1 MKRKS
6 KNRKQLSVFMLAMM
20 NVAIIMNLRGLPM
33 MAKEG
38 LAMIFFLLFASI
50 IFLLPT
56 SLVSAELA
64 TGWPVGGGVYR
75 WVKEAFGGR
84 LGFVAIW
91 LQWIQN
97 VIWYPTILAF
107 GAGALAYLFMNP
119 ALANN
124 KLFNVIVILGVYWGA
139 TLMNF
144 RGMKTSGRLTT
155 AGVIGGTIF
164 PGILIIGLGLA
175 WWIKGNPLEFT
186 FTSDSVLPN
195 FSNFDNIA
203 FLAGVVLL
211 FAGMEVSAVHAL
223 EVKNPK
229 TEYPKAIFL
238 SAVIIVTT
246 FTLSSLAIAAVLPV
260 KNISLTSGIMQ
271 GFKDLLGQFGIGWLL
286 PVVGALVAFGA
297 IGAVTAWIIG
307 PSKGLLAT
315 AKDGDLPPFLAFT
328 NSNGV
333 STHILIIQGLI
344 VTGITLVY
352 LLMPNV
358 SSAFFLLTALTAI
371 LYLIMYIMLFAA
383 AIRLRYSQPKVRRA
397 YMVPGGNFGM
407 WIVSGVGIVGALF
420 AITVGFFPPSQL
432 KTGSPLFYVTFLV
445 VGIIVCVAAPVM
457 IYFFKKPEWMP
468 KEKKRR
474 KKA

>member
-1 MKRKS
+1 MGEGS
-6 KNRKQLSVFMLAMM
+6 GNRKQLSVFMLAMM

-38 LAMIFFLLFASI
+38 LSMVFFLLFASI

-75 WVKEAFGGR
+75 WVREAFGGR
-84 LGFVAIW
+84 FGFIAIW

-107 GAGALAYLFMNP
+107 GAGALSYMFFNP

-124 KLFNVIVILGVYWGA
+124 KFFNVIVILSVYWGA

-144 RGMKTSGRLTT
+144 KGMKTSGRLTT

-164 PGILIIGLGLA
+164 PGILIIVLGIV
-175 WWIKGNPLEFT
+175 WWLRGNPLEFT
-186 FTSDSVLPN
+186 LTSHSILPN
-195 FSNFDNIA
+195 FKDFSNIS

-229 TEYPKAIFL
+229 TEYPKAIFFAAL
-238 SAVIIVTT
+238 IIVAI
-246 FTLSSLAIAAVLPV
+246 FTLSSLAIAAVIPV
-260 KNISLTSGIMQ
+260 KSISLTSGIMQ
-271 GFKDLLGQFGIGWLL
+271 GFKDLLQQFNMDWLL
-286 PVVGALVAFGA
+286 PVIGALVAFGA

-315 AKDGDLPPFLAFT
+315 AKDGDLPPFLAHT
-328 NSNGV
+328 NKNGV
-333 STHILIIQGLI
+333 ATHILFVQGLI

-383 AIRLRYSQPKVRRA
+383 AIRLRYSQPEVHRA
-397 YMVPGGNFGM
+397 YKVPGGNLGM
-407 WIVSGVGIVGALF
+407 WIVSGIGILGALF
-420 AITVGFFPPSQL
+420 AITVGFYPPAQL
-432 KTGSPLFYVTFLV
+432 TVGSPTFYVTFLI
-445 VGIIVCVAAPVM
+445 VGIVICVAAPII
-457 IYFFKKPEWMP
+457 IYCFKKPEWISG
-468 KEKKRR
+468 K
-474 KKA
+474 

>member
-1 MKRKS
+1 MKGKP
-6 KNRKQLSVFMLAMM
+6 KNKKQLTVFMLAMM

-38 LAMIFFLLFASI
+38 LSMVFFLLFASI

-107 GAGALAYLFMNP
+107 GAGALSYLFLNP

-124 KLFNVIVILGVYWGA
+124 KIFNVIVILSVYWGA

-144 RGMKTSGRLTT
+144 RGIKTSGRLTT

-164 PGILIIGLGLA
+164 PGILIIGLGIA
-175 WWIKGNPLEFT
+175 WWLKGNPLEFT
-186 FTSDSVLPN
+186 LTSDSIMPN
-195 FSNFDNIA
+195 FSNFDNIS

-223 EVKNPK
+223 EVENPK

-238 SAVIIVTT
+238 AAATIAAI

-260 KNISLTSGIMQ
+260 NNISLTSGIMQ
-271 GFKDLLGQFGIGWLL
+271 GFKDLLNRFNLGWLL
-286 PVVGALVAFGA
+286 PVMGALVAFGA

-315 AKDGDLPPFLAFT
+315 AKDGDLPPFLAYT

-333 STHILIIQGLI
+333 ATHILVVQGLI
-344 VTGITLVY
+344 VTVITLVY

-371 LYLIMYIMLFAA
+371 LYLIMYIMLFIS
-383 AIRLRYSQPKVRRA
+383 AIRLRYSQPKVHRA
-397 YMVPGGNFGM
+397 YRVPGGNFGM

-432 KTGSPLFYVTFLV
+432 TIGSPTFYVTFLIAGIVICV
-445 VGIIVCVAAPVM
+445 VAPVI
-457 IYFFKKPEWMP
+457 IYFFRKPEWVS
-468 KEKKRR
+468 KK
-474 KKA
+474 

>member
-1 MKRKS
+1 MGEKSASKR
-6 KNRKQLSVFMLAMM
+6 QELGVFVLAMM

-38 LAMIFFLLFASI
+38 LPMIFFLLFATF
-50 IFLLPT
+50 IFLIPT

-107 GAGALAYLFMNP
+107 GAGALSYLFLNP
-119 ALANN
+119 TLAGN
-124 KLFNVIVILGVYWGA
+124 KLFNVIVILAVYWGA

-144 RGMKTSGRLTT
+144 RGMKTSGWLST
-155 AGVIGGTIF
+155 AGVIGGTIL
-164 PGILIIGLGLA
+164 PGVLIIALGII
-175 WWIKGNPLEFT
+175 WWLKGNPLEFSV
-186 FTSDSVLPN
+186 TSHSIFPDFRN
-195 FSNFDNIA
+195 FGNIA

-223 EVKNPK
+223 DVRNPK
-229 TEYPKAIFL
+229 RDYPKAIFF
-238 SAVIIVTT
+238 AAGIIIVI
-246 FTLSSLAIAAVLPV
+246 FTLSSLSIAAVLPE
-260 KNISLTSGIMQ
+260 KSISLTVGIMQ
-271 GFKDLLGQFGIGWLL
+271 GFKDLLNLFHMDWLL
-286 PVVGALVAFGA
+286 PVIGFLVAFGA
-297 IGAVTAWIIG
+297 IGAVTAWIVG
-307 PSKGLLAT
+307 PSKGLFAT
-315 AKDGDLPPFLAFT
+315 AKDGDLPPFLAHV

-333 STHILIIQGLI
+333 ATHILFIQGLI
-344 VTGITLVY
+344 VTAITFVY

-371 LYLIMYIMLFAA
+371 LYLIMYILLFAA
-383 AIRLRYSQPKVRRA
+383 AIRLRYSQPGVPRS
-397 YMVPGGNFGM
+397 YTVPGGNPGM
-407 WIVSGVGIVGALF
+407 WIVSGIGILGALF

-432 KTGSPLFYVTFLV
+432 TVGSPVFYVIFLV
-445 VGIIVCVAAPVM
+445 VGIVVCVAAP
-457 IYFFKKPEWMP
+457 IIINALKRPEWMQ
-468 KEKKRR
+468 K
-474 KKA
+474 

>member
-1 MKRKS
+1 MAQKAVSSQKM
-6 KNRKQLSVFMLAMM
+6 SVFMLAMV

-38 LAMIFFLLFASI
+38 MAMIFFLLFTTL

-84 LGFVAIW
+84 MGFVAIW

-107 GAGALAYLFMNP
+107 AAGALSYLFLNP
-119 ALANN
+119 TLANN
-124 KLFNVIVILGVYWGA
+124 KLFNLIVILAVYWGA

-144 RGMKTSGRLTT
+144 RGMKTSGWLTS

-164 PGILIIGLGLA
+164 PGILIIALGII
-175 WWIKGNPLEFT
+175 WWLKGNALQFT
-186 FTSDSVLPN
+186 LTSHSIFPD
-195 FSNFDNIA
+195 FSNFDNIS
-203 FLAGVVLL
+203 FLAGVILL

-223 EVKNPK
+223 DVKNPK
-229 TEYPKAIFL
+229 TDYPKSIFL
-238 SAVIIVTT
+238 AAAIIVTI
-246 FTLSSLAIAAVLPV
+246 FTLSSLSIAAVIPV
-260 KNISLTSGIMQ
+260 GQISLTAGIMQ
-271 GFKDLLGQFGIGWLL
+271 GFKDLLQLFGMDWLL
-286 PVVGALVAFGA
+286 PPIGFLVAFGA

-307 PSKGLLAT
+307 PSKGLLVT
-315 AKDGDLPPFLAFT
+315 AKDGDLPPFLAHT
-328 NSNGV
+328 NDKGV
-333 STHILIIQGLI
+333 PTHILFVQGLI
-344 VTGITLVY
+344 VTVVALVY

-383 AIRLRYSQPKVRRA
+383 AIKLRYSQPDVPRA
-397 YMVPGGNFGM
+397 YEVPGGKAGM
-407 WIVSGVGIVGALF
+407 WIVSGIGILGAIF
-420 AITVGFFPPSQL
+420 AIIVGFFPPSQL
-432 KTGSPLFYVTFLV
+432 TVGSPAFYVTFIII
-445 VGIIVCVAAPVM
+445 GIIIFASAPL
-457 IYFFKKPEWMP
+457 IIGLFRKPEWVS
-468 KEKKRR
+468 KKSRR
-474 KKA
+474 

>member
-1 MKRKS
+1 KTA
-6 KNRKQLSVFMLAMM
+6 NRQQLSVFMLAMM

-33 MAKEG
+33 MATEG
-38 LAMIFFLLFASI
+38 LSMIFFLLFTMI
-50 IFLLPT
+50 VFLLPT
-56 SLVSAELA
+56 SLISAELA

-107 GAGALAYLFMNP
+107 GAGALSYLFLDP

-124 KLFNVIVILGVYWGA
+124 KFFNVIVILAVYWGA

-144 RGMKTSGRLTT
+144 RGMKTSGWLTT

-164 PGILIIGLGLA
+164 PGVLIIGLGIV
-175 WWIKGNPLEFT
+175 WWLRGNPLEFT
-186 FTSDSVLPN
+186 LTSHSIFPD
-195 FSNFDNIA
+195 FSNFGNIS
-203 FLAGVVLL
+203 FLAGVILL

-238 SAVIIVTT
+238 AAAIIVTI
-246 FTLSSLAIAAVLPV
+246 FTLSSLAIAAVIPV
-260 KNISLTSGIMQ
+260 KSISLTSGIMQ
-271 GFKDLLGQFGIGWLL
+271 GFKDLLHLFNVDWLL
-286 PVVGALVAFGA
+286 PVIGFLVAFGA

-315 AKDGDLPPFLAFT
+315 AKDGDLPPFLAHT
-328 NSNGV
+328 NKNGV
-333 STHILIIQGLI
+333 ATHILFVQGMI
-344 VTGITLVY
+344 VTVITLVY

-383 AIRLRYSQPKVRRA
+383 AIRLRYSQPEVHRA
-397 YMVPGGNFGM
+397 YAVPGGNIGM
-407 WIVSGVGIVGALF
+407 WIVSGVGILGAIF
-420 AITVGFFPPSQL
+420 AITVGFFPPAQL
-432 KTGSPLFYVTFLV
+432 TVGSPAFYVIFLI
-445 VGIIVCVAAPVM
+445 VGIGVCVAAPL
-457 IYFFKKPEWMP
+457 IINLC
-468 KEKKRR
+468 KRPGWVS
-474 KKA
+474 K

>member
-1 MKRKS
+1 
-6 KNRKQLSVFMLAMM
+6 MLAMM
-20 NVAIIMNLRGLPM
+20 NIAIIMNLRGLPM

-38 LAMIFFLLFASI
+38 LAMVFFLLFASI

-64 TGWPVGGGVYR
+64 TGWPVSGGVYK
-75 WVKEAFGGR
+75 WIKEAFGGR
-84 LGFVAIW
+84 LGFIAIW

-97 VIWYPTILAF
+97 VIWYPTILSF
-107 GAGALAYLFMNP
+107 GAGALAYLFFNP

-124 KLFNVIVILGVYWGA
+124 KLFNVIVILSVYWGA

-164 PGILIIGLGLA
+164 PGILLIVLGVI
-175 WWIKGNPLEFT
+175 WWLKGNPLEFT
-186 FTSDSVLPN
+186 LTSHSILPD
-195 FSNFDNIA
+195 FGNFDNIS

-211 FAGMEVSAVHAL
+211 FAGMEVSAVHAM
-223 EVKNPK
+223 EVRNPR

-238 SAVIIVTT
+238 AAATIVAI
-246 FTLSSLAIAAVLPV
+246 FTLSSLAIAAVIPV
-260 KNISLTSGIMQ
+260 ANISLTAGIMQ
-271 GFKDLLGQFGIGWLL
+271 GFKDLLHRFNMDWLL
-286 PVVGALVAFGA
+286 PIIGALVAFGA

-315 AKDGDLPPFLAFT
+315 AKDGDLPPFLAYT
-328 NSNGV
+328 NKNGV
-333 STHILIIQGLI
+333 ATHILFVQGLI
-344 VTGITLVY
+344 VTLITLVY

-383 AIRLRYSQPKVRRA
+383 AIRLRYSQPEVHRA
-397 YMVPGGNFGM
+397 YMVPGGNLGM
-407 WIVSGVGIVGALF
+407 WIVSGIGILGALF
-420 AITVGFFPPSQL
+420 AIAVGFFPPSQL
-432 KTGSPLFYVTFLV
+432 TMGSPTFYVTFLI
-445 VGIIVCVAAPVM
+445 VGIVICAAAPVI
-457 IYFFKKPEWMP
+457 IYFFKKPEWVS
-468 KEKKRR
+468 KQ
-474 KKA
+474 

>member
-1 MKRKS
+1 MAKKPASRA
-6 KNRKQLSVFMLAMM
+6 QLSVFMLAMM

-38 LAMIFFLLFASI
+38 LAMVFFLLFTTI
-50 IFLLPT
+50 VFLLPT

-84 LGFVAIW
+84 LGFIAIW

-107 GAGALAYLFMNP
+107 AAGALSYLFLDP
-119 ALANN
+119 ALATN
-124 KLFNVIVILGVYWGA
+124 KLFNVVVILGVYWGA

-144 RGMKTSGRLTT
+144 RGLKTSGWLTT

-164 PGILIIGLGLA
+164 PAILIIGLGIV
-175 WWIKGNPLEFT
+175 WWARGNPLEFT
-186 FTSDSVLPN
+186 LTSHSIFPDFSN
-195 FSNFDNIA
+195 FSNIS
-203 FLAGVVLL
+203 FLAGVILL

-229 TEYPKAIFL
+229 TDYPKAIFL
-238 SAVIIVTT
+238 AAITIVAI
-246 FTLSSLAIAAVLPV
+246 FTLSSLAIAAVIPV
-260 KNISLTSGIMQ
+260 HKISLTAGIMQ
-271 GFKDLLGQFGIGWLL
+271 GFKDLLHLFGADWLL
-286 PVVGALVAFGA
+286 PVMGFLVAFGA

-315 AKDGDLPPFLAFT
+315 AKDGDLPPFLAHT
-328 NSNGV
+328 NKNGV
-333 STHILIIQGLI
+333 PTHILFVQGLI
-344 VTGITLVY
+344 VTVITLVY

-371 LYLIMYIMLFAA
+371 LYLIMYIMLFIT
-383 AIRLRYSQPKVRRA
+383 AIRLRYTQPDVPRA
-397 YMVPGGNFGM
+397 YKVPGGNIGM
-407 WIVSGVGIVGALF
+407 WIVSGIGILGAIF
-420 AITVGFFPPSQL
+420 AIAVGFFPPSQL
-432 KTGSPLFYVTFLV
+432 KMGSPLFYVTFLI
-445 VGIIVCVAAPVM
+445 VGIVIFLGAP
-457 IYFFKKPEWMP
+457 IIINLCKRPEWLS
-468 KEKKRR
+468 KK
-474 KKA
+474 

>member
-1 MKRKS
+1 MEEKPA
-6 KNRKQLSVFMLAMM
+6 NRQQLSVFMLAMM

-38 LAMIFFLLFASI
+38 LAMVFFLLFTTI
-50 IFLLPT
+50 VFLLPT

-64 TGWPVGGGVYR
+64 TGWPVGGGVYK

-84 LGFVAIW
+84 LGFIAIW

-107 GAGALAYLFMNP
+107 AAGAMSYLFLNP
-119 ALANN
+119 ALAGN

-144 RGMKTSGRLTT
+144 RGMKTSGWLTT

-164 PGILIIGLGLA
+164 PAILIIGLGIV
-175 WWIKGNPLEFT
+175 WWLKGNPLEFT
-186 FTSDSVLPN
+186 LTSHSILPD
-195 FSNFDNIA
+195 FSDFGNIS
-203 FLAGVVLL
+203 FLAGVILL

-238 SAVIIVTT
+238 AAVIITVI
-246 FTLSSLAIAAVLPV
+246 FTLSSLAIAAVIPV
-260 KNISLTSGIMQ
+260 KNISLTAGIMQ
-271 GFKDLLGQFGIGWLL
+271 GFKDLLHLFKMDWLL
-286 PVVGALVAFGA
+286 PVIGFLVAFGA

-315 AKDGDLPPFLAFT
+315 AKDGDLPPFLAHT
-328 NSNGV
+328 NKNGV
-333 STHILIIQGLI
+333 PTHILFVQGMV
-344 VTGITLVY
+344 VTVITLVY

-371 LYLIMYIMLFAA
+371 LYLLMYIMLFIA
-383 AIRLRYSQPKVRRA
+383 AIRLRYSQPDVPRA
-397 YMVPGGNFGM
+397 YRVPGGNFGM
-407 WIVSGVGIVGALF
+407 WLVSGVGIVGAIF
-420 AITVGFFPPSQL
+420 AIVVGFFPPTQL
-432 KTGSPLFYVTFLV
+432 TIGSPAFYIIFLI
-445 VGIIVCVAAPVM
+445 VGILIFVSAP
-457 IYFFKKPEWMP
+457 IIISLFKRPEWIS
-468 KEKKRR
+468 KQ
-474 KKA
+474 

>member
-1 MKRKS
+1 MEKKPASRHK
-6 KNRKQLSVFMLAMM
+6 LSVFMLAMM

-38 LAMIFFLLFASI
+38 LAMIFFLLFTTI

-64 TGWPVGGGVYR
+64 TGWSQGGGVYR

-91 LQWIQN
+91 IQWIQN

-107 GAGALAYLFMNP
+107 AAGALSYLFFDP
-119 ALANN
+119 ALAGN

-144 RGMKTSGRLTT
+144 RGMKTSGWLTT

-164 PGILIIGLGLA
+164 PALLIIGLGVA
-175 WWIKGNPLEFT
+175 WWLKGNTLEFT
-186 FTSDSVLPN
+186 LTSHSIFPDFSN
-195 FSNFDNIA
+195 FSNIS
-203 FLAGVVLL
+203 FLAGVILL

-223 EVKNPK
+223 EVDNPK
-229 TEYPKAIFL
+229 KNYPKAIFL
-238 SAVIIVTT
+238 SGLIIVGI
-246 FTLSSLAIAAVLPV
+246 FTLSSLAVAAAIPV
-260 KNISLTSGIMQ
+260 ANISLTSGIMQ
-271 GFKDLLGQFGIGWLL
+271 GFKDLLTQFHLDWLL
-286 PVVGALVAFGA
+286 PVIGFLVAFGA

-315 AKDGDLPPFLAFT
+315 AKDGELPPILATT
-328 NSNGV
+328 NENGV
-333 STHILIIQGLI
+333 PTHILFIQGLV
-344 VTGITLVY
+344 VTGVTLVY

-371 LYLIMYIMLFAA
+371 LYLIMYILLFSA
-383 AIRLRYSQPKVRRA
+383 AIRLRYSQPDVERA
-397 YMVPGGNFGM
+397 YKVPGGNIGM
-407 WIVSGVGIVGALF
+407 WIVSGVGILGAIF
-420 AITVGFFPPSQL
+420 AIIVGFFPPSQI
-432 KTGSPLFYVTFLV
+432 KTGSPAFYLMFLV
-445 VGIIVCVAAPVM
+445 VGIVLFVGAPVV
-457 IYFFKKPEWMP
+457 IYQFKKPSWVV
-468 KEKKRR
+468 KEQS
-474 KKA
+474 

>member
-1 MKRKS
+1 MQDKPA
-6 KNRKQLSVFMLAMM
+6 NRQQLNVFVLAMM

-38 LAMIFFLLFASI
+38 LAMIFFLLFSTI
-50 IFLLPT
+50 IFLIPT

-75 WVKEAFGGR
+75 WIKEAFGGR
-84 LGFVAIW
+84 MGFVAIW

-107 GAGALAYLFMNP
+107 GAGALAYLFLDP
-119 ALANN
+119 ALAAN
-124 KLFNVIVILGVYWGA
+124 KFFNVIVILAVYWGA

-144 RGMKTSGRLTT
+144 RGMKTSGWLTT

-164 PGILIIGLGLA
+164 PALLIIILGIV
-175 WWIKGNPLEFT
+175 WWAKGNVLEFT
-186 FTSDSVLPN
+186 LTSHSILPD
-195 FSNFDNIA
+195 FRNFDNIS

-229 TEYPKAIFL
+229 TEYPVAIFM
-238 SAVIIVTT
+238 AAGIIIVL
-246 FTLSSLAIAAVLPV
+246 FTLSSLSIAAVIPA
-260 KNISLTSGIMQ
+260 KHISMTVGIMQ
-271 GFKDLLGQFGIGWLL
+271 GFKDLLHLFKLDWLL
-286 PVVGALVAFGA
+286 PVIGFLVAFGA
-297 IGAVTAWIIG
+297 IGAVTAWIVG

-315 AKDGDLPPFLAFT
+315 ANDGDLPPFLAHT
-328 NSNGV
+328 NENGMP
-333 STHILIIQGLI
+333 TRILFVQGLI
-344 VTGITLVY
+344 VTMITLVY

-383 AIRLRYSQPKVRRA
+383 AIMLRYSQPDVPRA
-397 YMVPGGNFGM
+397 YEVPGGKLGM
-407 WIVSGVGIVGALF
+407 WLVSGIGILGAIF

-432 KTGSPLFYVTFLV
+432 TIGSPAFYVIFLV
-445 VGIIVCVAAPVM
+445 VGILVFVSAP
-457 IYFFKKPEWMP
+457 IIINLL
-468 KEKKRR
+468 KRPDWVS
-474 KKA
+474 KQ